1 MSEGFYLEN
10 SDELYRSFIWEGERK
25 TLEDNGAV
33 LLSVDQA
40 NHLDVDEFFS
50 RTAADI
56 KPVLSKKFD
65 YFALPYE
72 LDDQVLLED
81 RRDRSCIDVVIEM
94 VGEYFREPYIASTDA
109 SSCCVVR
116 ANTLNADVIWSL
128 FSGHLNTPFIVFDEA
143 RLTLVLIDFD
153 LPFQIVGC
161 RGNSAARNAAPLW
174 RKRFVETWPDVVK
187 KYRHYENLPDI
198 VRSYYG
204 FILKQD
210 GLS

>member
-10 SDELYRSFIWEGERK
+10 SDELYRSSIWEGERK
-25 TLEDNGAV
+25 TLEDNGAI
-33 LLSVDQA
+33 LLSADQA
-40 NHLDVDEFFS
+40 NHLDIDEFFS
-50 RTAADI
+50 RAAADI

-72 LDDQVLLED
+72 LDDQVLLEG
-81 RRDRSCIDVVIEM
+81 RRGGSCIDVVIEM
-94 VGEYFREPYIASTDA
+94 VREYFKKPYIASTDA
-109 SSCCVVR
+109 NSCCVVQ
-116 ANTLNADVIWSL
+116 AKNLNADVIWSL

-153 LPFQIVGC
+153 LPFQIVGY
-161 RGNSAARNAAPLW
+161 RGNSAAKSAALLW
-174 RKRFVETWPDVVK
+174 RKHFVETWPDVVR

-210 GLS
+210 GLP

>member
-1 MSEGFYLEN
+1 MSGGFYSEN

-25 TLEDNGAV
+25 TLENNGAI

-40 NHLDVDEFFS
+40 NRLDVDEFFS
-50 RTAADI
+50 RAGGDI
-56 KPVLSKKFD
+56 KPVLSKEFD
-65 YFALPYE
+65 YFVLPYE
-72 LDDQVLLED
+72 LDDQMLLEG
-81 RRDRSCIDVVIEM
+81 RRGSSCIDAVVEM
-94 VGEYFREPYIASTDA
+94 VSEYFRKPYIASTDA
-109 SSCCVVR
+109 NSCCVVR

-128 FSGHLNTPFIVFDEA
+128 FSGHLNTPFIVFDEVKQ
-143 RLTLVLIDFD
+143 TLVLIDFD
-153 LPFQIVGC
+153 LPFQIVGY
-161 RGNSAARNAAPLW
+161 RGNSAVKDMAPLW
-174 RKRFVETWPDVVK
+174 RKHFAETWSDVVK

>member
-1 MSEGFYLEN
+1 MSGGFYSEN

-25 TLEDNGAV
+25 ALENNGAI

-40 NHLDVDEFFS
+40 NRLDIDEFFS
-50 RTAADI
+50 RSEGDI
-56 KPVLSKKFD
+56 KPVLSRTFD

-72 LDDQVLLED
+72 LDDQLLLEA
-81 RRDRSCIDVVIEM
+81 RKGSSCIDAVVEII
-94 VGEYFREPYIASTDA
+94 GEYFREPYIASTDA
-109 SSCCVVR
+109 DSCCVVR
-116 ANTLNADVIWSL
+116 AKSLNADVIWSL
-128 FSGHLNTPFIVFDEA
+128 FSGHLNTPFIVFDET

-153 LPFQIVGC
+153 LPIQIIGY
-161 RGNSAARNAAPLW
+161 RGNSVARDKAPLW
-174 RKRFVETWPDVVK
+174 RKHFSETWPDVVK

-198 VRSYYG
+198 VRSYYD

>member
-10 SDELYRSFIWEGERK
+10 SDELYRSSIWEGERK
-25 TLEDNGAV
+25 TLEDNGAI
-33 LLSVDQA
+33 LLSADQA
-40 NHLDVDEFFS
+40 NHLDIDEFFS
-50 RTAADI
+50 RAAADI

-72 LDDQVLLED
+72 LDDQVLLEG
-81 RRDRSCIDVVIEM
+81 RRGGSCIDVVIEM
-94 VGEYFREPYIASTDA
+94 VREYFKKPYIASTDA
-109 SSCCVVR
+109 NSCCVVQ
-116 ANTLNADVIWSL
+116 AKNLNADVIWSL

-153 LPFQIVGC
+153 LPFQIVGY
-161 RGNSAARNAAPLW
+161 RGNSAAKNAALLW
-174 RKRFVETWPDVVK
+174 RKHFVETWPDVVR

-210 GLS
+210 GLP